1 MTAEPSRRPL
11 GRPRLR
17 SMPGNGLPRSEIVA
31 AAARLFAERG
41 YANTT
46 MSDIARAAGLQQSS
60 LYYWFR
66 SKELILQA
74 AFAVNRTPLEFIN
87 RVGAQSG
94 TPTLKLYRLL
104 RFDTYQLCLA
114 PCDVNEVER
123 LAELQPDVFAE
134 FWSDRQRLHEW
145 VATLVRT
152 GIEEGQL
159 ADGDAELISLGL
171 LSFDEGIQK
180 RYRNSCRHQTDSE
193 SAFRHQHYDARA
205 IAEFSATAGLRLLMR
220 RPADVTRIQRQAGA
234 YDDI

>member
-1 MTAEPSRRPL
+1 
-11 GRPRLR
+11 
-17 SMPGNGLPRSEIVA
+17 MPGAGAPRDEIVA
-31 AAARLFAERG
+31 AAAKLFGERG

-94 TPTLKLYRLL
+94 SPALKLYRLL
-104 RFDTYQLCLA
+104 QFDTYQLCLA

-145 VATLVRT
+145 VVTLVQT
-152 GIEEGQL
+152 AIEEGQFTG
-159 ADGDAELISLGL
+159 GDAELISIGL

-180 RYRNSCRHQTDSE
+180 RYRNSERHRTDSD
-193 SAFRHQHYDARA
+193 SAFRHESYAA
-205 IAEFSATAGLRLLMR
+205 KALAEFSASAALRLLMR
-220 RPADVTRIQRQAGA
+220 RPGDVVRIQRQAA
-234 YDDI
+234 SYHDI